1 MTQLLFVTHPEVVV
15 DPAVPVPRWHL
26 KESGIG
32 KLRRFA
38 ASGALAGVTAAW
50 ASTECKAIEGA
61 GILAASLGIG
71 VRVREDLGEND
82 RSATG
87 FLPPEEFERTAD
99 AFFAHPEES
108 IRGWERAADA
118 QARIVAALRAIAAEE
133 NGGGDI
139 LVVAHGAVGALLRGH
154 LLESRISRRLD
165 QPCQGCWFP
174 VELPGW
180 RLVTLDWQVLPAG

>member
-71 VRVREDLGEND
+71 VRVRADLGEND

-108 IRGWERAADA
+108 IRGWER
-118 QARIVAALRAIAAEE
+118 AAEE

-165 QPCQGCWFP
+165 QPCQGCWFA